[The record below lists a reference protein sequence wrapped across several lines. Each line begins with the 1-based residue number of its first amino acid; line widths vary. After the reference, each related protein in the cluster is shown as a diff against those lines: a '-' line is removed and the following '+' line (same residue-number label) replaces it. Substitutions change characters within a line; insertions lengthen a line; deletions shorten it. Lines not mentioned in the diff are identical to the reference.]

1 MAVSNRESGVCM
13 YATKCGVC
21 GESLEVCLDLLVAGQ
36 KAWLEFVFVQYFIL
50 RYAWR
55 TTMEDDYQEVIYK
68 YIKYI
73 IIFLIVF
80 LSIFLSITFSVFLS
94 TAI

>member
-1 MAVSNRESGVCM
+1 M

-73 IIFLIVF
+73 ISVTSIVSMLPVWVLLLQINLIFSAPMVSF
-80 LSIFLSITFSVFLS
+80 
-94 TAI
+94 